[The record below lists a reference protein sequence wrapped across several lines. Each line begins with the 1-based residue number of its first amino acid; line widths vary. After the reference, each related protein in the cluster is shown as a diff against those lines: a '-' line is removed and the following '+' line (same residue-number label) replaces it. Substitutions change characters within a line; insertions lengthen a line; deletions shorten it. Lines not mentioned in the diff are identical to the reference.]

1 MAFWFLLRRLLTAV
15 NLSQIRHQ
23 TMWLQLTINI
33 WLCLIDTCL
42 KLHWDPYENKINGSM
57 QKINDLLVLLLSIFM
72 FLFTDITNSQEDK
85 YFIGWVYLGI
95 VAFLV
100 SSNILVM
107 AFVTLRDTVKAFKR
121 KLFIMM
127 RNKIL
132 ARNKAA

>member
-1 MAFWFLLRRLLTAV
+1 
-15 NLSQIRHQ
+15 
-23 TMWLQLTINI
+23 
-33 WLCLIDTCL
+33 
-42 KLHWDPYENKINGSM
+42 
-57 QKINDLLVLLLSIFM
+57 M